1 MFSEIDK
8 IAQPSGIKRMIT
20 VCPLI
25 GTFTINLIKRTI
37 SVFL

>member
-8 IAQPSGIKRMIT
+8 IAQPSGIKSMIT

-25 GTFTINLIKRTI
+25 GTV
-37 SVFL
+37 VFCDLFIMIATV